1 MAFSRI
7 TNEDT
12 KDKGV
17 TGLPAVPAL
26 ETSAMQKKFDEL
38 STDVLIPKFNALVDE
53 LEGESAA
60 GSLGVNVPEGAE
72 VNPNI
77 QAFLDWL
84 YADSKRIAD
93 NTDGYMRRIRK
104 LTTEDNLDE
113 LFESGYYY
121 CDIGDL
127 PQNIPEGLLYIRTPL
142 LIKVEGYGEN
152 DILQTIL
159 STDNLQGLQFGV
171 RKFVTEWGDWIS
183 TVYKARKAHQLNTPR
198 AIQGELF
205 DGSEDITVVEEMS
218 YEETLALLEE
228 EEEDVQ
234 GS

>member
-60 GSLGVNVPEGAE
+60 GSLGVNVPEGTE

-104 LTTEDNLDE
+104 LTTEDNLDDV
-113 LFESGYYY
+113 FDSGYYY
-121 CDIGDL
+121 CDIGDF
-127 PQNIPEGLLYIRTPL
+127 PQGIPEELQESATLLDIR
-142 LIKVEGYGEN
+142 VENYGRGTR
-152 DILQTIL
+152 QTIVL
-159 STDNLQGLQFGV
+159 SDSSQGV
-171 RKFVTEWGDWIS
+171 KTYTRRFVDEWESWS
-183 TVYKARKAHQLNTPR
+183 SLMHSAQEAQKLAAPR
-198 AIQGELF
+198 MIQGELF

>member
-53 LEGESAA
+53 LENASAA
-60 GSLGVNVPEGAE
+60 GSLGVTVPEGME
-72 VNPNI
+72 IDPNM
-77 QAFLDWL
+77 QAFLDML
-84 YADSKRIAD
+84 YANSKEINE

-104 LTTEDNLDE
+104 LTTEDNLDG

-121 CDIGDL
+121 CDIGDF
-127 PQNIPEGLLYIRTPL
+127 PQGIPEGLQESATL
-142 LIKVEGYGEN
+142 LDIKVENYGGGTR
-152 DILQTIL
+152 QTIVL
-159 STDNLQGLQFGV
+159 SDDPQGMKIYT
-171 RKFVTEWGDWIS
+171 RRFVDEWESWS
-183 TVYKARKAHQLNTPR
+183 SLVHRAHEAQKLTTPR
-198 AIQGELF
+198 MIQGELF

>member
-53 LEGESAA
+53 LEGESSA

-113 LFESGYYY
+113 VFDSGYYY
-121 CDIGDL
+121 CDIGDF
-127 PQNIPEGLLYIRTPL
+127 PQGIPEELQESATLLDIR
-142 LIKVEGYGEN
+142 VENYGGSTR
-152 DILQTIL
+152 QTIVL
-159 STDNLQGLQFGV
+159 SGDSEGV
-171 RKFVTEWGDWIS
+171 KAFTRRFVEEWESWS
-183 TVYKARKAHQLNTPR
+183 SLVHSAREAQKLAIPR
-198 AIQGELF
+198 MIQGELF

-234 GS
+234 SS